1 MHSRSVVWN
10 GQATLL
16 RLPKL
21 LLLLLLLAGQ
31 FPIADSKRLC
41 AYMIDSALDM
51 LHHPQQQQQQDLPRD
66 QQQQQQ
72 EQILWVVDLQ
82 GISMSK
88 IDLAFVMF
96 VLQAV
101 PECYPRR

>member
-1 MHSRSVVWN
+1 M
-10 GQATLL
+10 L
-16 RLPKL
+16 
-21 LLLLLLLAGQ
+21 
-31 FPIADSKRLC
+31 
-41 AYMIDSALDM
+41 DSALNM
-51 LHHPQQQQQQDLPRD
+51 LQQQQQP

-82 GISMSK
+82 GISMSN
-88 IDLAFVMF
+88 IDLAFIMF